1 MIDCSKALQQRVK
14 DAEKKRKQKITLAT
28 QVHAKLSPI
37 TTQFE
42 SLLESEE
49 MDGVGD
55 AFEKPAVSLLHTL
68 AAHLKKA
75 EEVTSGQGQELHDG
89 IEKLADL
96 APLLADVRRMRTL
109 LEKMIG
115 QIKNFK

>member
-1 MIDCSKALQQRVK
+1 MVDCSKALQQRVK

-37 TTQFE
+37 ATQFE
-42 SLLESEE
+42 SLLEGEE
-49 MDGVGD
+49 MNGVGD
-55 AFEKPAVSLLHTL
+55 AFKKPAVSLLHTL
-68 AAHLKKA
+68 AAHVRKA
-75 EEVTSGQGQELHDG
+75 EEVTSLQGQELHDG

-96 APLLADVRRMRTL
+96 APLLADVRRMQTL